1 LFFFLLIELTF
12 DFYCIQSWDL
22 YFRNQ
27 NSLSTTKNQ
36 SGPISI
42 AETPMLSS
50 HLTTI
55 SVNTKTLQEHLA
67 IQALVRAYQ
76 VDFICF

>member
-1 LFFFLLIELTF
+1 
-12 DFYCIQSWDL
+12 
-22 YFRNQ
+22 
-27 NSLSTTKNQ
+27 
-36 SGPISI
+36 
-42 AETPMLSS
+42 MLSS
-50 HLTTI
+50 NLTAI